1 MNYIKLIS
9 LLVIAYCPI
18 IFAQIEDDIDELTG
32 LYDDE
37 ELIRIGTG
45 TAKPIRFS
53 PSVASVI
60 TVEDIQR
67 SGARTLA
74 EVLDT
79 VPGIHVSDSLL
90 FDDDLISIRGVH
102 TSNNPQVLVLIDGVE
117 VRHLFTAARPA
128 GFRMPLENV
137 HRIEIIRGPGSAV
150 YGADAFSG
158 VINVITKSAQQINGT
173 QFGARFGSFDSQDVW
188 MQAGYSTDEIEFAFS
203 HEYTR
208 SDGDSDRL
216 IESDGLGRTGQFR
229 SEYEIYNTQLKASL
243 GNWDLRLHN
252 WRLNNGGNGP
262 GGAQVLDESGS
273 VEADYYQFDLG
284 YQSIISDGWL
294 LDARAG
300 YNQSQTDIDNVL
312 FPEGTTI
319 PIAADGNAGMG
330 ADPLRTFNDGV
341 IGNPSADAVIIDADI
356 AVTYDLLTNHL
367 FRLAAGYKHEDFDTS
382 ETKNFG
388 PGVLDITS
396 NPAQVVPANV
406 VDVSNTD
413 FIFIE
418 DVKRNVYYFSL
429 QDEWKLADDWEL
441 TAGVRYDEY
450 SDVGSTV
457 NPRLAL
463 VWAAEY
469 NLTAKFLYGRAFRAP
484 SFTELYSQNNPALL
498 GNPNLEPETIDTYE
512 AALDYQINRDMN
524 LLVNVFYYEI
534 KDLIDLVFDP
544 TAGLRAQNAIDQKGQ
559 GVELSFSWQV
569 SDFVDFE
576 TNLSLQDIEDKN
588 TGDSVAGVP
597 DSQLYAAVTWN
608 PIDDLRLAAEVNWVG
623 GRERAPNDV
632 RGNVKDYSLVNLT
645 MRKSMPD
652 LNLDMGIW
660 VNNLFDE
667 KAKEPS
673 QMGPVFVATDYPI
686 EGRSIFLDI
695 RYHLN

>member
-1 MNYIKLIS
+1 MNTIKLIS
-9 LLVIAYCPI
+9 LLVVAYCPI
-18 IFAQIEDDIDELTG
+18 LFAQIEDDIDELTG
-32 LYDDE
+32 LYGDE
-37 ELIRIGTG
+37 ELISIASG
-45 TAKPIRFS
+45 TAKPIRFA

-60 TVEDIQR
+60 TIDDIQR

-74 EVLDT
+74 EVLES
-79 VPGIHVSDSLL
+79 VPGIHISDSVL

-128 GFRMPLENV
+128 GFRLPLGNV
-137 HRIEIIRGPGSAV
+137 HRIEIIRGPGSAI

-158 VINVITKSAQQINGT
+158 VINVITKSGQQINGT
-173 QFGARFGSFDSQDVW
+173 EFGARFGSFDSQDVW
-188 MQAGYSTDEIEFAFS
+188 LQAGYSVEDIDLAFS

-208 SDGDSDRL
+208 SDGDVNRM
-216 IESDGLGRTGQFR
+216 IESDGFGRSGAFR
-229 SEYEIYNTQLKASL
+229 SEYEIYNTQVKASL
-243 GNWDLRLHN
+243 GNWHVRLHN

-262 GGAQVLDESGS
+262 GGAQVLDDSGS

-284 YQSIISDGWL
+284 YKSIVSDGWL

-312 FPEGTTI
+312 FPEGI
-319 PIAADGNAGMG
+319 ALQIAADGNPLGMG
-330 ADPLRTFNDGV
+330 GTVFDNGL
-341 IGNPSADAVIIDADI
+341 IGNPSANAVIIDADI
-356 AVTYDLLTNHL
+356 ALTYDLMSNHV
-367 FRLAAGYKHEDFDTS
+367 FRFATGYTHEDFDTS

-388 PGVLDITS
+388 PGVLDTAE
-396 NPAQVVPANV
+396 NPFQVVPDDV

-413 FIFIE
+413 FVFIE
-418 DVKRNVYYFSL
+418 DVTREVYYFSL

-484 SFTELYSQNNPALL
+484 SFTELYSQNNPAQL
-498 GNPNLEPETIDTYE
+498 GNPDLEPETIDTYE

-534 KDLIDLVFDP
+534 NDLIDLVSDP
-544 TAGLRAQNAIDQKGQ
+544 AAGLRAQNAIDQKGQ
-559 GVELSFSWQV
+559 GLELSFTWQV
-569 SDFVDFE
+569 SESVDFE

-588 TGDSVAGVP
+588 TGESVAGVAG
-597 DSQLYAAVTWN
+597 SQLYTAVKWN
-608 PIDDLRLAAEVNWVG
+608 PFDDLRLATEINWVG
-623 GRERAPNDV
+623 GRDREPNDL
-632 RGNVKDYSLVNLT
+632 RDSVKDYALVNLT
-645 MRKSMPD
+645 LRKSLPD
-652 LNLDMGIW
+652 LNLDMGLW
-660 VNNLFDE
+660 VKNVFDE

-673 QMGPVFVATDYPI
+673 QMGPVFVETDYPI

>member
-1 MNYIKLIS
+1 MNTIKLIS
-9 LLVIAYCPI
+9 LLVVAYCPI
-18 IFAQIEDDIDELTG
+18 LFAQIEDDIDELTG
-32 LYDDE
+32 LYGDE
-37 ELIRIGTG
+37 ELISIATG
-45 TAKPIRFS
+45 TAKPIRFA

-60 TVEDIQR
+60 TIDDIQR

-74 EVLDT
+74 EVLES
-79 VPGIHVSDSLL
+79 VPGIHISDSVL

-128 GFRMPLENV
+128 GFRLPLGNV
-137 HRIEIIRGPGSAV
+137 HRIEIIRGPGSAI

-158 VINVITKSAQQINGT
+158 VINVITKSGQQINGT
-173 QFGARFGSFDSQDVW
+173 EFGARFGSFDSQDVW
-188 MQAGYSTDEIEFAFS
+188 LQAGYSVEDIDLAFS

-208 SDGDSDRL
+208 SDGDVNRM
-216 IESDGLGRTGQFR
+216 IESDGFGRSGAFR
-229 SEYEIYNTQLKASL
+229 SEYEIYNTQVKASL
-243 GNWDLRLHN
+243 GNWHVRLHN

-262 GGAQVLDESGS
+262 GGAQVLDDSGS

-284 YQSIISDGWL
+284 YKSIVSDGWL

-312 FPEGTTI
+312 FPEGI
-319 PIAADGNAGMG
+319 ALQIAADGNPLGMG
-330 ADPLRTFNDGV
+330 GTVFDNGL
-341 IGNPSADAVIIDADI
+341 IGNPSANAVIIDADI
-356 AVTYDLLTNHL
+356 ALTYDLMSNHV
-367 FRLAAGYKHEDFDTS
+367 FRFATGYTHEDFDTS

-388 PGVLDITS
+388 PGVLDTAE
-396 NPAQVVPANV
+396 NPFQVVPDDV

-413 FIFIE
+413 FVFIE
-418 DVKRNVYYFSL
+418 DVTREVYYFSL

-484 SFTELYSQNNPALL
+484 SFTELYSQNNPAQL
-498 GNPNLEPETIDTYE
+498 GNPDLEPETIDTYE

-534 KDLIDLVFDP
+534 NDLIDLVSDP
-544 TAGLRAQNAIDQKGQ
+544 AAGLRAQNAIDQKGQ
-559 GVELSFSWQV
+559 GLELSFTWQV
-569 SDFVDFE
+569 SESVDFE

-588 TGDSVAGVP
+588 TGESVAGVAG
-597 DSQLYAAVTWN
+597 SQLYTAVKWN
-608 PIDDLRLAAEVNWVG
+608 PFDDLRLATEINWVG
-623 GRERAPNDV
+623 GRDREPNDL
-632 RGNVKDYSLVNLT
+632 RDSVKDYALVNLT
-645 MRKSMPD
+645 LRKSLPD
-652 LNLDMGIW
+652 LNLDMGLW
-660 VNNLFDE
+660 VKNVFDE

-673 QMGPVFVATDYPI
+673 QMGPVFVETDYPI